1 MSKYSQRGSSFVFFV
16 ALTLPLT
23 MFSLTLAADFSGI
36 ILESRKAQTVADASA
51 RAAGTAIDPNT
62 GTFIMNTT
70 GSAADPNCVD
80 GQSKCT
86 TLDLAQQ
93 MYDVSVKTF
102 IVTKPNVQGCRTTV
116 TVAVTND
123 QELTVTIP
131 YSVTNLSLLGSL
143 MGGKYTGFTCLTAE
157 AKTKLCTG
165 TDKVNCLYPGAN

>member
-51 RAAGTAIDPNT
+51 RAAGTAIDPTT

-70 GSAADPNCVD
+70 GSAANPNCVNET
-80 GQSKCT
+80 SKCT

-93 MYDVSVKTF
+93 MYDVSVKTL
-102 IVTKPNVQGCRTTV
+102 IVTKAQCTAAV
-116 TVAVTND
+116 TVAVTKD

-131 YSVTNLSLLGSL
+131 YSVTNLSFLGNL
-143 MGGKYTGFTCLTAE
+143 MGGKYTGFMCLTAE
-157 AKTKLCTG
+157 AKTKLCTV
-165 TDKVNCLYPGAN
+165 TDTVNCLYPGAN